1 VTEPKPTLSPA
12 SPHGL
17 RRYKRHWHHVK
28 QARWHL
34 AGGLLSGVV
43 YAACTGAGLPAVMK
57 YLLPIFFDKK
67 DEINPQVVSFA
78 RALFG
83 DGYLDGLLVLACLGL
98 PLMFLIRGLASIA
111 NRYLINQAGF
121 IVLESLRLEAYSRLL
136 ALPLAFYQRNKAGD
150 LSARLMGDT
159 DKVKAV
165 IVNVSSDIVTQPL
178 TLVSSLAYL
187 IYLSYNNHSALFAM
201 VAMISVPLCV
211 VPIRMTARRLVKR
224 SRQLAEKGG
233 ELSSAAIETLQSP
246 LEIQAYNL
254 QTRQRDRFITQIRE
268 IFGLSMK
275 TIKYQAVVTPAIE
288 VISVCGFVAALYF
301 GTKNGMTFPVFVS
314 LATALFLAY
323 GPVKKLSS
331 VQALI
336 KTGEA
341 SLDRL
346 EYILD
351 AEDTVPPP
359 AVPRPL
365 PKVPLEFA
373 FENVSFAYEK
383 RPGEPSSTSRP
394 VEALIEINLRA
405 KPGETIALVGAS
417 GAGKSTFITLLP
429 RFFDPTSGR
438 ITLGGI
444 DLRDLDK
451 AELRDR
457 IAVVPQQ
464 PLLFNASLAENI
476 RLGRAGATDEEVVQ
490 AARRAHVHDF
500 IASLPH
506 GYATM
511 VGERGNSLSGGQ
523 RQRIAIARAFL
534 KDAPILVLDEATSAL
549 DSESEA
555 MVQAA
560 LKELVQGRTT
570 FMIAHRFSSI
580 RDASRILV
588 FEQGRLIADGP
599 HATIYTSSPIYRSLY
614 DKQSSATAAN

>member
-1 VTEPKPTLSPA
+1 L
-12 SPHGL
+12 
-17 RRYKRHWHHVK
+17 K

-34 AGGLLSGVV
+34 VGGLFSGVV
-43 YAACTGAGLPAVMK
+43 FAVCTGAGLPAVMK
-57 YLLPIFFDKK
+57 YLLPIFFDQK
-67 DEINPQVVSFA
+67 DDINPHVVGFA
-78 RALFG
+78 RTLFG
-83 DGYLDGLLVLACLGL
+83 EGYRDGLMVLACVGL
-98 PLMFLIRGLASIA
+98 PLMFLIRGLASFA
-111 NRYLINQAGF
+111 NRYLVNQAGF
-121 IVLESLRLEAYSRLL
+121 IVLESLRLEAYARLL
-136 ALPLAFYQRNKAGD
+136 SLPLAFYQRNKAGD
-150 LSARLMGDT
+150 LSARLMNDT
-159 DKVKAV
+159 DKIKAV

-178 TLVSSLAYL
+178 TLLSALGYL
-187 IYLSYNNHSALFAM
+187 VYLSYTNHSALFAM

-211 VPIRMTARRLVKR
+211 VPIRMTARRLKKR

-233 ELSSAAIETLQSP
+233 ELNSSAIETLQSP

-254 QTRQRDRFITQIRE
+254 QGRQRERFITQIRE
-268 IFGLSMK
+268 IFSLSMK

-301 GTKNGMTFPVFVS
+301 GTKNGMTFNVFVS
-314 LATALFLAY
+314 LATALFFAY
-323 GPVKKLSS
+323 GPVKKLSG

-351 AEDTVPPP
+351 AKDTVPQS
-359 AVPRPL
+359 AAPRTL
-365 PKVPLEFA
+365 PKGPLEFV
-373 FENVSFAYEK
+373 FENVSFAYEQ
-383 RPGEPSSTSRP
+383 RPGQSASTSGP
-394 VEALIEINLRA
+394 VEALRDITLRA

-429 RFFDPTSGR
+429 RFYDPTGGR
-438 ITLGGI
+438 IALGGI
-444 DLRDLDK
+444 DLREIDK
-451 AELRDR
+451 SELRDR

-490 AARRAHVHDF
+490 AARRANVHDF
-500 IASLPH
+500 IASLPQ

-580 RDASRILV
+580 RDATRILV
-588 FEQGRLIADGP
+588 FEQGRITGDGP
-599 HATIYTSSPIYRSLY
+599 HATLHATSTLYRDLY
-614 DKQSSATAAN
+614 DHQYTQQ

>member
-1 VTEPKPTLSPA
+1 MTEPKPTPPPA
-12 SPHGL
+12 SLHGL
-17 RRYKRHWHHVK
+17 RRYTRHWHHLK

-34 AGGLLSGVV
+34 VGGLFSGVV
-43 YAACTGAGLPAVMK
+43 FAVCTGAGLPAVMK
-57 YLLPIFFDKK
+57 YLLPIFFDQK
-67 DEINPQVVSFA
+67 DDINPHVVGFA
-78 RALFG
+78 RTLFG
-83 DGYLDGLLVLACLGL
+83 EGYRDGLMVLACVGL
-98 PLMFLIRGLASIA
+98 PLMFLIRGLASFA
-111 NRYLINQAGF
+111 NRYLVNQAGF
-121 IVLESLRLEAYSRLL
+121 IVLESLRLEAYARLL
-136 ALPLAFYQRNKAGD
+136 SLPLAFYQRNKAGD
-150 LSARLMGDT
+150 LSARLMNDT
-159 DKVKAV
+159 DKIKAV

-178 TLVSSLAYL
+178 TLLSALGYL
-187 IYLSYNNHSALFAM
+187 VYLSYTNHSALFAM

-211 VPIRMTARRLVKR
+211 VPIRMTARRLKKR

-233 ELSSAAIETLQSP
+233 ELNSSAIETLQSP

-254 QTRQRDRFITQIRE
+254 QGRQRERFITQIRE
-268 IFGLSMK
+268 IFSLSMK

-301 GTKNGMTFPVFVS
+301 GTKNGMTFNVFVS
-314 LATALFLAY
+314 LATALFFAY
-323 GPVKKLSS
+323 GPVKKLSG

-351 AEDTVPPP
+351 AKDTVPQS
-359 AVPRPL
+359 AAPRTL
-365 PKVPLEFA
+365 PKGPLEFV
-373 FENVSFAYEK
+373 FENVSFAYEQ
-383 RPGEPSSTSRP
+383 RPGQSASTSGP
-394 VEALIEINLRA
+394 VEALRDITLRA

-429 RFFDPTSGR
+429 RFYDPTGGR
-438 ITLGGI
+438 IALGGI
-444 DLRDLDK
+444 DLREIDK
-451 AELRDR
+451 SELRDR

-490 AARRAHVHDF
+490 AARRANVHDF
-500 IASLPH
+500 IASLPQ

-580 RDASRILV
+580 RDATRILV
-588 FEQGRLIADGP
+588 FEQGRITGDGP
-599 HATIYTSSPIYRSLY
+599 HATLHATSTLYRDLY
-614 DKQSSATAAN
+614 DHQYTQQ

>member
-1 VTEPKPTLSPA
+1 L
-12 SPHGL
+12 
-17 RRYKRHWHHVK
+17 K

-34 AGGLLSGVV
+34 VGGLFSGVV
-43 YAACTGAGLPAVMK
+43 FAVCTGAGLPAVMK
-57 YLLPIFFDKK
+57 YLLPIFFDQK
-67 DEINPQVVSFA
+67 DDINPHVVGFA
-78 RALFG
+78 RTLFG
-83 DGYLDGLLVLACLGL
+83 EGYRDGLMVLACVGL
-98 PLMFLIRGLASIA
+98 PLMFLIRGLASFA

-121 IVLESLRLEAYSRLL
+121 IVLESLRLEAYARLL
-136 ALPLAFYQRNKAGD
+136 SLPLAFYQRNKAGD
-150 LSARLMGDT
+150 LSARLMSDT
-159 DKVKAV
+159 DKIKAV

-178 TLVSSLAYL
+178 TLLSALGYL
-187 IYLSYNNHSALFAM
+187 VYLSYTNHSALFAM

-211 VPIRMTARRLVKR
+211 VPIRMTARRLKKR

-233 ELSSAAIETLQSP
+233 ELNSSAIETLQSP

-254 QTRQRDRFITQIRE
+254 QGRQRERFITQIRE
-268 IFGLSMK
+268 IFSLSMK

-301 GTKNGMTFPVFVS
+301 GTKNGMTFNVFVS
-314 LATALFLAY
+314 LATALFFAY
-323 GPVKKLSS
+323 GPVKKLSG

-351 AEDTVPPP
+351 AKDTVPQS
-359 AVPRPL
+359 AAPRTL
-365 PKVPLEFA
+365 PKGPLEFV
-373 FENVSFAYEK
+373 FENVSFAYEQ
-383 RPGEPSSTSRP
+383 RPGQSASTSGP
-394 VEALIEINLRA
+394 VEALRDITLRA

-429 RFFDPTSGR
+429 RFYDPTGGR

-444 DLRDLDK
+444 DLREIDK
-451 AELRDR
+451 SELRDR

-490 AARRAHVHDF
+490 AACRANVHDF
-500 IASLPH
+500 IASLPQ

-580 RDASRILV
+580 RDATRILV
-588 FEQGRLIADGP
+588 FEQGRITGDGP
-599 HATIYTSSPIYRSLY
+599 HATLHATSTLYRDLY
-614 DKQSSATAAN
+614 DHQYTQQ

>member
-1 VTEPKPTLSPA
+1 
-12 SPHGL
+12 
-17 RRYKRHWHHVK
+17 
-28 QARWHL
+28 
-34 AGGLLSGVV
+34 
-43 YAACTGAGLPAVMK
+43 MK

-78 RALFG
+78 RTLFG
-83 DGYLDGLLVLACLGL
+83 DSYLNGLMVAACVGL

-111 NRYLINQAGF
+111 NRYLVNQAGF

-136 ALPLAFYQRNKAGD
+136 SLPLAFYQRNKAGD

-178 TLVSSLAYL
+178 TLISSLAFL
-187 IYLSYNNHSALFAM
+187 IFLSFTNHSALFAL

-211 VPIRMTARRLVKR
+211 VPIRMTSRRLVKR

-233 ELSSAAIETLQSP
+233 ELGSVAIETLQSP

-254 QTRQRDRFITQIRE
+254 QNRQKERFTAQIRE

-275 TIKYQAVVTPAIE
+275 TIKYEAVITPSIE

-301 GTKNGMTFPVFVS
+301 GTKNGMTFNVFVS
-314 LATALFLAY
+314 LATSLFLAY
-323 GPVKKLSS
+323 GPVKKLSG

-365 PKVPLEFA
+365 PKGPLEFV

-383 RPGEPSSTSRP
+383 RQGEPSSTSRP
-394 VEALIEINLRA
+394 VEALIGINLRA

-417 GAGKSTFITLLP
+417 GAGKSTFVTLLP
-429 RFFDPTSGR
+429 RFYDPTGGR

-444 DLRDLDK
+444 DLRELDK

-464 PLLFNASLAENI
+464 PLLFNASFAENI
-476 RLGRAGATDEEVVQ
+476 RFGRAGATDDEVIQ
-490 AARRAHVHDF
+490 AARRAHVHEF
-500 IASLPH
+500 IASLPN
-506 GYATM
+506 GYATIT
-511 VGERGNSLSGGQ
+511 GERGNSLSGGQ

-534 KDAPILVLDEATSAL
+534 KDAPILILDEATSAL

-555 MVQAA
+555 MIQKA
-560 LKELVQGRTT
+560 LTTLIQGRTT
-570 FMIAHRFSSI
+570 LMIAHRFSSI
-580 RDASRILV
+580 RQASRILV
-588 FEQGRLIADGP
+588 FEHGRVVADGS
-599 HATIYTSSPIYRSLY
+599 HAQLFEGNPLYRALFEQQNLA
-614 DKQSSATAAN
+614 QSAAY